1 MSILKSTHPKID
13 NHDQVSEEDDD
24 KNPKFVSIILENN
37 SNQTSPTPKL
47 RSILRKHVEK
57 KVSTTTSSNVQQTST
72 LINENDNN
80 NERDSDYT
88 GDEYDEEENNV
99 SNVSVERKS
108 QTNEQHF
115 SRQQKK
121 DQSFQRLSSTFPVN
135 LSETTKARTEKS
147 TNTVNDQSSNRTGCV
162 TFANKKPT
170 IIHPSSSTSPR
181 GDMYTERLPSVTYIN
196 MKEDL
201 PTRTTTTT
209 TTTAM
214 TSDFRPVYVS
224 PLKYRP
230 LLGLSAN
237 DSRLLLEKRVSL
249 LGKPVVF
256 HPIQK
261 RSLSY
266 RRTQLRIY
274 NFLERAD
281 GYKAIIYHTFV

>member
-1 MSILKSTHPKID
+1 MSILKTD
-13 NHDQVSEEDDD
+13 NNNQVDEEDDA
-24 KNPKFVSIILENN
+24 KKPKFVSITLENN
-37 SNQTSPTPKL
+37 PKQPFSNPKL
-47 RSILRKHVEK
+47 RSILRKNVEK
-57 KVSTTTSSNVQQTST
+57 KVSTNAQQIPI

-88 GDEYDEEENNV
+88 GDEDEEDFNAGNISIEK
-99 SNVSVERKS
+99 ES
-108 QTNEQHF
+108 QPNEQHYRHF
-115 SRQQKK
+115 SHQEQK
-121 DQSFQRLSSTFPVN
+121 DQPFQTLSLTSSVKP
-135 LSETTKARTEKS
+135 LETRKTSIEKLA
-147 TNTVNDQSSNRTGCV
+147 NTINDQSPSRTACV
-162 TFANKKPT
+162 TFTDEQPT
-170 IIHPSSSTSPR
+170 IIHRSSSTPPFEGHNIELR
-181 GDMYTERLPSVTYIN
+181 PLITYIN

-201 PTRTTTTT
+201 PTSTTTTT

-237 DSRLLLEKRVSL
+237 DTRLLLEKRVSL
-249 LGKPVVF
+249 LGKPLVF

-261 RSLSY
+261 RSQAY